1 MAELEKV
8 EQKVR
13 MGRVARIE
21 KDKVVF
27 HSEQEIPTNTQ
38 TLHIDCSAA
47 GIAVEKGKKIFDK
60 STINIHWFMFP
71 PPGYNAAVIA
81 ALELLH
87 PEDEQKKNDICRP
100 SNPPD
105 VPLDFFPGFL
115 HHIVNSGKV
124 GSELGLHWS
133 VRRRT
138 SLLHHMSFLSLA
150 KMIWLMATRTKPIVE
165 KLSRWEKTNN

>member
-8 EQKVR
+8 KQKVR

-27 HSEQEIPTNTQ
+27 HSEQVDNILFSSLLSQNSIIQLHFQEIPTNTQ

-47 GIAVEKGKKIFDK
+47 GIAVKEGKKIFDK

-87 PEDEQKKNDICRP
+87 PE
-100 SNPPD
+100 
-105 VPLDFFPGFL
+105 
-115 HHIVNSGKV
+115 
-124 GSELGLHWS
+124 
-133 VRRRT
+133 
-138 SLLHHMSFLSLA
+138 
-150 KMIWLMATRTKPIVE
+150 
-165 KLSRWEKTNN
+165 

>member
-8 EQKVR
+8 KQKVR

-27 HSEQEIPTNTQ
+27 HSEQVDNILSSSQNSIQLHFQEIPTNTQ

-87 PEDEQKKNDICRP
+87 PE
-100 SNPPD
+100 
-105 VPLDFFPGFL
+105 
-115 HHIVNSGKV
+115 
-124 GSELGLHWS
+124 
-133 VRRRT
+133 
-138 SLLHHMSFLSLA
+138 
-150 KMIWLMATRTKPIVE
+150 
-165 KLSRWEKTNN
+165 